1 MNQKKLKESFKIP
14 LKERR
19 KLEKIELFKKYI
31 IKKKIEL
38 DKNKYLVF
46 D

>member
-1 MNQKKLKESFKIP
+1 MKKKNLKEHFKIP

-19 KLEKIELFKKYI
+19 KLEKIELFKEYV
-31 IKKKIEL
+31 IKKKFEL
-38 DKNKYLVF
+38 EKNKFLIF